1 MWSALVRILG
11 VLAMLMMSCGN
22 PSGPSGASGQLG
34 EAPTLSGRIKDW
46 DAGTSSE
53 VEARVWIR
61 AAKLSQGLSRAPIE
75 ADGTFHLVLPASDVV
90 VPLAQAVP
98 VAKGLSA
105 DCIGSISR
113 GPQPWHLAELS
124 LAVVRPNF
132 EDGLEDGIW
141 KQQGFDG
148 PEEVTVHYI
157 WSDTDAQDRTDFSC
171 PLDSGSS
178 RVHWAH
184 DEDYSPGWNSIVTHA
199 TARTDKGVET
209 FTYHIVR
216 DDPPSLP
223 QWTR

>member
-11 VLAMLMMSCGN
+11 ALGMLMVACGN
-22 PSGPSGASGQLG
+22 PPGSSGASGELG
-34 EAPTLSGRIKDW
+34 ETPTLSGLIKGW
-46 DAGTSSE
+46 DAGANSE

-61 AAKLSQGLSRAPIE
+61 GVKLSQGLSRAPIA

-90 VPLAQAVP
+90 APLAQEVP
-98 VAKGLSA
+98 VAKGLPS
-105 DCIGSISR
+105 DCIGTISR
-113 GPQPWHLAELS
+113 EPQPWRLAELR
-124 LAVVRPNF
+124 LAVVRPDF

-148 PEEVTVHYI
+148 PEEVSVRYI
-157 WSDTDAQDRTDFSC
+157 WSDIDARDRTDFSC
-171 PLDSGSS
+171 PLDAESS

-209 FTYHIVR
+209 FTYHIIR
-216 DDPPSLP
+216 DDPPSVP